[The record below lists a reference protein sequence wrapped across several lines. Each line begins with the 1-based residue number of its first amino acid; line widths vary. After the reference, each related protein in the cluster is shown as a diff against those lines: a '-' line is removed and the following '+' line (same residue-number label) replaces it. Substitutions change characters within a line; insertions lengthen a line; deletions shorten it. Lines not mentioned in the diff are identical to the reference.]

1 MKTQRR
7 FTWRFWLIST
17 LILLVFLFAKKNNI
31 VRWVQSGITTHRQE
45 KTIKQYRKDIQEI
58 DTQLEMLSSNVDTL
72 ETFAREK
79 FYFSKPGDDV
89 YVIPENR

>member
-7 FTWRFWLIST
+7 FTWRFLLIST
-17 LILLVFLFAKKNNI
+17 LLLLIFLLVKKNNI
-31 VRWVQSGITTHRQE
+31 VRWVQSGITLKSQE
-45 KTIKQYRKDIQEI
+45 KTILNYKKEINEI

-79 FYFSKPGDDV
+79 FNFSKPGDDV
-89 YVIPENR
+89 YLVP